1 MDLTN
6 FENMHRASE
15 LFRTPKTETRWLIEK
30 RIPYGSLTALVGES
44 GVGKSTYLRQLA
56 IAIASDSKSFL
67 GDKLSPIHKK
77 VMYVSTEDGKSF
89 TREALTK
96 QLQIPEDAFDEY
108 GILIEE
114 DERLRNM
121 TFIFDNENI
130 IDMLR
135 IQLSIEDYD
144 LIIVDAYS
152 DIFVGDMN
160 QSNQVRKFLTDYG
173 LLAGE
178 YDCAILFMHHF
189 GKGIKTSDKHRI
201 LGSSGFEQKMRS
213 VLSLSNNDGNVHLQT
228 IKNNYLDPK
237 EAQMVYHL
245 DMSDDL
251 IFKVVDSFQ
260 KNETYTS
267 SKNTKVYRLINEYP
281 KHLKHL
287 KSGTFSYEIVR
298 RQLENDFDFK
308 VSAGTL
314 KKAVDQFQEE

>member
-1 MDLTN
+1 
-6 FENMHRASE
+6 
-15 LFRTPKTETRWLIEK
+15 
-30 RIPYGSLTALVGES
+30 
-44 GVGKSTYLRQLA
+44 
-56 IAIASDSKSFL
+56 
-67 GDKLSPIHKK
+67 
-77 VMYVSTEDGKSF
+77 
-89 TREALTK
+89 
-96 QLQIPEDAFDEY
+96 
-108 GILIEE
+108 
-114 DERLRNM
+114 
-121 TFIFDNENI
+121 
-130 IDMLR
+130 
-135 IQLSIEDYD
+135 
-144 LIIVDAYS
+144 
-152 DIFVGDMN
+152 
-160 QSNQVRKFLTDYG
+160 
-173 LLAGE
+173 
-178 YDCAILFMHHF
+178 MHHF